1 MQTDNAAEF
10 LVKELEKWRMTVV
23 DQIVS
28 KSNTME
34 EYHRLR
40 GVVQGLE
47 YAKQVVTDLAKKVEE
62 DE

>member
-47 YAKQVVTDLAKKVEE
+47 YAKQTVTDLAKKVEE

>member
-47 YAKQVVTDLAKKVEE
+47 YAKQTVTDLAKKVAE